1 MIDNTLM
8 VSCAI
13 LCRKE
18 GMAEY
23 FKKRCNHFALIT
35 VASRLSKNIEP
46 KCELF
51 SRGELVKSFKLR
63 TFPDFLLGRSK
74 YFVHIGYMVS
84 IVYAALRL
92 RRRFYL
98 YIGEGHIYTLTGI
111 FLRSLGI
118 CQRIIY
124 SSGDYFTDV
133 RSFQIIDKFISGRV
147 DAIWSASTEM
157 EKEREA
163 RVSRFKEGSVRL
175 VMPLGIEVQHDS
187 IKKNKLDKRN
197 VLFIGNLQKHQG
209 LDLFLDVM
217 PGLLKKIPNL
227 SLHVIGSGVY
237 EENLKRKVKDL
248 NLSGHVIFYGFVEC
262 EDKIKEIFS
271 ACSLGIALYNVQEAG
286 FTRLSDPGKIKDYL
300 SYSLPVLTTA
310 VPQFSKEIIRR
321 KAGWVVEY
329 KEKSLKEKLLE
340 IFSDPTTLKIYAQ
353 NARNLAE
360 DYSWDKILDKVWG
373 QTLKVWQ
380 GNE

>member
-1 MIDNTLM
+1 MIDDILM

-18 GMAEY
+18 GMAKY
-23 FKKRCNHFALIT
+23 FKKRCNRFALIT
-35 VASRLSKNIEP
+35 VASRLSKSIEP

-51 SRGELVKSFKLR
+51 SKGELVKSFKLII
-63 TFPDFLLGRSK
+63 FPGFLLDRNK
-74 YFVHIGYMVS
+74 YLVHIGYIIS
-84 IVYAALRL
+84 IIYAALRL

-111 FLRSLGI
+111 FLKFLGI
-118 CQRIIY
+118 CKRVIY

-133 RSFQIIDKFISGRV
+133 KSFQIIDKFISGRV

-157 EKEREA
+157 EKERESMI
-163 RVSRFKEGSVRL
+163 SRFKEGSVRL
-175 VMPLGIEVQHDS
+175 VMPLGVEIQYEA
-187 IKKNKLDKRN
+187 IKKNELDKRN

-217 PGLLKKIPNL
+217 PGLLKKIPDL
-227 SLHVIGSGVY
+227 SLHVIGSGIH

-248 NLSGHVIFYGFVEC
+248 NLGNQVTFYGFVQC

-271 ACSLGIALYNVQEAG
+271 SCSLGIALYNAQEAG

-300 SYSLPVLTTA
+300 SYGLPVLTTA
-310 VPQFSKEIIRR
+310 VPQFSEEILRR
-321 KAGWVVEY
+321 KAGWVVGYERA
-329 KEKSLKEKLLE
+329 SLRERLLE
-340 IFSDPTTLKIYAQ
+340 IFNDPTALKIRAQ
-353 NARNLAE
+353 NARSLAE
-360 DYSWDKILDKVWG
+360 DYSWDKILDNVWE
-373 QTLKVWQ
+373 QTLKIWQ
-380 GNE
+380 